1 MKIGKISESVLKRS
15 VFKQI
20 KHRRDEVLVSPG
32 VGKDCALIEL
42 APDEVMVLSTDPI
55 TGTANQI
62 GKLAVNITANDI
74 AASGAEMIGIML
86 TILLPERLRE
96 IKLREMMQEIEENCK
111 AFNIEVIG
119 GHTEVCAA
127 VSQPIIT
134 VTGVGKIKKDEITTT
149 AGLKPGHELV
159 MTKWAGLEGTAIL
172 ANDKEEELLTRYN
185 RDFIAGAK
193 DMIQYTIAASIK
205 CFAHNRRRDTC
216 SQRRRAFFF
225 VTDSP
230 CLCGLLRTKSGSLH
244 NTRHIT
250 MHFSTE
256 GRGFSIVAHRY
267 LRTALVVKNMTV
279 GNLANPRL
287 IIAAHPCRRCNR
299 RTDAVISNFR
309 PALLC
314 GYRKRLHHTGV
325 TLTCLSATIR
335 QRGVSFWCNERIA
348 IALRCNPIRNWC
360 RLNYGNASL
369 IASGSAAVEVEC
381 SACLCLVDATMR
393 IARFHRVA
401 GVGTDAIANRLK
413 QILIVVAG

>member
-193 DMIQYTIAASIK
+193 DMIQYISVVEDAKIAKKVGVSGMHDITEGGI
-205 CFAHNRRRDTC
+205 F
-216 SQRRRAFFF
+216 
-225 VTDSP
+225 
-230 CLCGLLRTKSGSLH
+230 GSLWEVAEASGVGLEVDLKKIPIKQETIEICEFFDL
-244 NTRHIT
+244 NPYMLMSSGCLLIGTEKGNEMVDKLAQAGIPAAVIGRITRGNDRVVLNG
-250 MHFSTE
+250 E
-256 GRGFSIVAHRY
+256 ERRY
-267 LRTALVVKNMTV
+267 LESPKADELYKAYQKTEE
-279 GNLANPRL
+279 
-287 IIAAHPCRRCNR
+287 
-299 RTDAVISNFR
+299 
-309 PALLC
+309 
-314 GYRKRLHHTGV
+314 
-325 TLTCLSATIR
+325 SA
-335 QRGVSFWCNERIA
+335 E
-348 IALRCNPIRNWC
+348 
-360 RLNYGNASL
+360 
-369 IASGSAAVEVEC
+369 
-381 SACLCLVDATMR
+381 
-393 IARFHRVA
+393 
-401 GVGTDAIANRLK
+401 
-413 QILIVVAG
+413 